1 MIKFL
6 IRVVVNSFSI
16 WVASLIL
23 DKVTFNGTVLQVLLV
38 GLIFGIV
45 NALIKPF
52 LKLISAPIIIV
63 SMGLFTLV
71 INAFLL
77 WLVSILS
84 GDVLVVEG
92 ILTYLWASIIITLV
106 SWVLNLILPDD

>member
-45 NALIKPF
+45 NAL
-52 LKLISAPIIIV
+52 V
-63 SMGLFTLV
+63 
-71 INAFLL
+71 
-77 WLVSILS
+77 
-84 GDVLVVEG
+84 
-92 ILTYLWASIIITLV
+92 
-106 SWVLNLILPDD
+106 